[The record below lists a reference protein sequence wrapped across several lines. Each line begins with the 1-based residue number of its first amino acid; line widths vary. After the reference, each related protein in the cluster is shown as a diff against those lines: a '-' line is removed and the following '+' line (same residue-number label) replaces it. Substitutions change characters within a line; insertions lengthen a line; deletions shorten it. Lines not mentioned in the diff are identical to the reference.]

1 MSMQDPIS
9 DMLTCLRNAGMA
21 GLKEI
26 TMPSSKVKTAIA
38 DVLKK
43 EGYIVDYAVEGEE
56 EGPKKNLTVKMKF
69 YNNKPV
75 IEGIKRVSK
84 PSCRIY
90 CTSREIPRIRNGYGT
105 VVLSTPNGIVSGQD
119 AAKNNVGGEVLCYVW

>member
-26 TMPSSKVKTAIA
+26 SMPSSKVKAA
-38 DVLKK
+38 MAEVFKK
-43 EGYIVDYAVEGEE
+43 EGYILDYAVEGD
-56 EGPKKNLTVKMKF
+56 EGPKKSLKIKMKF

-75 IEGIKRVSK
+75 IEGIKRISK

-105 VVLSTPNGIVSGQD
+105 VVMSTPNGIISGQE
-119 AAKNNVGGEVLCYVW
+119 AGKNNVGGEVLCYIW

>member
-26 TMPSSKVKTAIA
+26 SMPSSKVKSAIA
-38 DVLKK
+38 EVFKK
-43 EGYIVDYAVEGEE
+43 EGYIMDYAVEGD
-56 EGPKKNLTVKMKF
+56 GVKKALKIKMKF

-75 IEGIKRVSK
+75 IEGIKRISK

-105 VVLSTPNGIVSGQD
+105 VVMSTPNGIVSGQD
-119 AAKNNVGGEVLCYVW
+119 AAKNNVGGEVLCYIW